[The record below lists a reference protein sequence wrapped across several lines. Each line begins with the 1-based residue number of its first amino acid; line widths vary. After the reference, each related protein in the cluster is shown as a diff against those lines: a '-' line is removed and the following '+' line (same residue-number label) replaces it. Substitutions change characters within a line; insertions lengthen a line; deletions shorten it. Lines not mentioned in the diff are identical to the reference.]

1 MMLVVFAFTT
11 ELSYVKQ
18 KKVTF
23 TSGPP
28 GGLCGPSTGHQPPV
42 EELFFFYIA
51 CPLYPITLS
60 FHPVI
65 FSLGVTWNSNRV
77 T

>member
-1 MMLVVFAFTT
+1 MMLVFAFTT

-42 EELFFFYIA
+42 EELFFFFLISHVHYILL
-51 CPLYPITLS
+51 LYHFTL
-60 FHPVI
+60 
-65 FSLGVTWNSNRV
+65 
-77 T
+77 